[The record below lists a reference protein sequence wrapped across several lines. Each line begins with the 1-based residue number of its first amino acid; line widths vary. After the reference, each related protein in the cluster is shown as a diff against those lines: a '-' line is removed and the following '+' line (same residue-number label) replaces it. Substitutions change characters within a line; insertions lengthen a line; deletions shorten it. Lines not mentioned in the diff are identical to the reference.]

1 MNSKEE
7 TIRYMTRRIRRII
20 NKHIRIEKLPVSVG
34 GNIVLSPGEVHSIQQ
49 IGDNKGVNINALG
62 NIMGV
67 TRSAASQMVGKL
79 KKKDL

>member
-1 MNSKEE
+1 
-7 TIRYMTRRIRRII
+7 MTRRIRRII